1 MQVIDEPT
9 CLWKSIATAPDR
21 CQFVRTYCEGNS
33 VLNFYDIYFCSL
45 NQNNF
50 IFVPLAVGLTN

>member
-1 MQVIDEPT
+1 MWE
-9 CLWKSIATAPDR
+9 SIATAPDR

-33 VLNFYDIYFCSL
+33 VFNFYDIYFCSL